1 MRVERSAEGPR
12 AVTPMSH
19 GSEVTALL
27 KRWGAGDASALDALM
42 PIVYDE
48 LRLVARGYLRR
59 ESEGHTLGATAL
71 VNEAYLRLVG
81 QERVDWRERAQFI
94 GLAAQAMR
102 RILVDHARRRDADK
116 RPDPR
121 QRVALEHAE
130 DLPDRE
136 LDVVALDDALA
147 DLARLD
153 PRQAQVVELKF
164 FGGLELDEIATVLEI
179 STATVSREWRMAR
192 SWLWRALRDAE
203 P

>member
-1 MRVERSAEGPR
+1 
-12 AVTPMSH
+12 MSD

-27 KRWGAGDASALDALM
+27 RRWGAGDASALDALM
-42 PIVYDE
+42 PIVYEE

-59 ESEGHTLGATAL
+59 ESENHTLGATAL

-94 GLAAQAMR
+94 GLAAQSMR
-102 RILVDHARRRDADK
+102 RILVDHARRRDAEK

-121 QRVALEHAE
+121 QRVSLEHAE

-136 LDVVALDDALA
+136 LDVVALDEALA

-164 FGGLELDEIATVLEI
+164 FGGLELDEIATVLDI

-192 SWLWRALRDAE
+192 SWLWRALRDGE